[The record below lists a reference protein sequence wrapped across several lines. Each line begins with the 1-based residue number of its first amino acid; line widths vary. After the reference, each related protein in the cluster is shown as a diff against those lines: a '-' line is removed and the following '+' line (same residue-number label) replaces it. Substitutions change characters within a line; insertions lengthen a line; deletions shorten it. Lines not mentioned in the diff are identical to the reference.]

1 MVYKTIDVEVEL
13 SDFTD
18 DELLKELKD
27 RNVHIDID
35 SEAIH
40 FELVEAIWAKK
51 RLGLPYEN
59 ELNQLIFDTIG
70 KIV

>member
-18 DELLKELKD
+18 DELLKELRD
-27 RNVHIDID
+27 RNVHVNTNP
-35 SEAIH
+35 EEPL
-40 FELVEAIWAKK
+40 FELVEAVWAKR